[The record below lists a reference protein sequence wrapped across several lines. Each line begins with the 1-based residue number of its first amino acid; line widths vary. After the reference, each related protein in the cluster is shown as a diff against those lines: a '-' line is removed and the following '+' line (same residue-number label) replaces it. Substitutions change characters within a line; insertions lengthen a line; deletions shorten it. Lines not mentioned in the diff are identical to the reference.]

1 MRRRGPRNQAGAVAR
16 GRAAMQR
23 PDLTKHLSLPFESRL
38 DVIATST
45 GKTTVE
51 TVVPVCDRSGDIGS
65 HHVWRDGATVGD
77 RCLCG
82 KRKRVARPA
91 GD

>member
-23 PDLTKHLSLPFESRL
+23 PDLTKHLEAQDL
-38 DVIATST
+38 
-45 GKTTVE
+45 
-51 TVVPVCDRSGDIGS
+51 VVPTSPAAPSTPAPRLVRDVCDRSGDIGS
-65 HHVWRDGATVGD
+65 HHVWRDGATIGD

-82 KRKRVARPA
+82 KRTRVARPA
-91 GD
+91 GW